1 MDVPGFRLSHIHLLG
16 YPEVSMPLSGKY
28 LWPGARRPTILAEDR
43 RDGRGGV
50 RAGTGWKQLLA
61 LELSAFGFFGLF
73 WGCFAVLLADLSGS
87 LGLSPGPLGVA
98 LFVGAGASIATMAA
112 LGWASDRLG
121 RRAYLILATCAFAAG
136 IAGLA
141 LSGSYPAL
149 LATLVV
155 LYSFSGLYDV
165 GINAVAVDLERLSG
179 RRFMSYLHAAFSGGA
194 MVGALGAG
202 ALRQAGVDY
211 RLVYLALLLPL
222 AALVL
227 AFAAA
232 RFPRLGDGGTDGE
245 RPPGGGPSA
254 AAAPEARGGAGRWEL
269 YHDRSLLLVAA
280 IACLGLLAEGE
291 MEHWS
296 GIYLRDTLGL
306 AAIVGGSGVA
316 VFYGAMA
323 LGRLATGWIV
333 GHVGNRRTLLGSG
346 LLAAGGMLL
355 ALATTSPA
363 LVVGGFLLV
372 GLALAAVAP
381 LAFSVAGDLVPERAG
396 SAVSV
401 VTTFGYGGF
410 LLGPPLV
417 GGLAEVVGLRAALGV
432 IVVAGLAVF
441 ILSLRLREDQQKSV
455 TS

>member
-1 MDVPGFRLSHIHLLG
+1 
-16 YPEVSMPLSGKY
+16 MPLSGKY
-28 LWPGARRPTILAEDR
+28 LWPGARRPIIFAEDR
-43 RDGRGGV
+43 RDGRGGL
-50 RAGTGWKQLLA
+50 RAGTGWKRLLA

-194 MVGALGAG
+194 MAGALGAG
-202 ALRQAGVDY
+202 ALRQAGVNY

-232 RFPRLGDGGTDGE
+232 RFPRPGDGAPDGE

-254 AAAPEARGGAGRWEL
+254 AAPEAKGGAGRWEL
-269 YHDRSLLLVAA
+269 YRDRSLLLVAA

-323 LGRLATGWIV
+323 LGRLASGWIV
-333 GHVGNRRTLLGSG
+333 GRVGNRRTLLGSG

-363 LVVGGFLLV
+363 LVVGGFVLV

-381 LAFSVAGDLVPERAG
+381 LAFSVAGALVPERAG

-417 GGLAEVVGLRAALGV
+417 GGLAEAIGLRAALG
-432 IVVAGLAVF
+432 IIAVAGVAVF
-441 ILSLRLREDQQKSV
+441 ALSLRLRES
-455 TS
+455 SS

>member
-1 MDVPGFRLSHIHLLG
+1 MR
-16 YPEVSMPLSGKY
+16 
-28 LWPGARRPTILAEDR
+28 ARRD
-43 RDGRGGV
+43 
-50 RAGTGWKQLLA
+50 WKRLLA
-61 LELSAFGFFGLF
+61 LEVSAFGFFGLF

-98 LFVGAGASIATMAA
+98 LFVGAGASIAAMAA

-121 RRAYLILATCAFAAG
+121 RRAYLILAACAFGAG

-149 LATLVV
+149 LATFVV

-194 MVGALGAG
+194 MAGAVGAG

-211 RLVYLALLLPL
+211 RLVYLALLVPL
-222 AALVL
+222 AALAL

-232 RFPRLGDGGTDGE
+232 RFPRPEAGETDGE
-245 RPPGGGPSA
+245 LPPGRGA
-254 AAAPEARGGAGRWEL
+254 FTAAPKAEGGAGRWAL
-269 YHDRSLLLVAA
+269 YRERSLLLVAA

-296 GIYLRDTLGL
+296 GIYLRDSLGL

-323 LGRLATGWIV
+323 LGRLAIGWIV
-333 GHVGNRRTLLGSG
+333 GRVGNRRTLLGSG
-346 LLAAGGMLL
+346 LLAAGGMAL
-355 ALATTSPA
+355 ALATTRPA
-363 LVVGGFLLV
+363 LVVGGFVLV

-381 LAFSVAGDLVPERAG
+381 LAFSVAGEMVPDRAG

-432 IVVAGLAVF
+432 VAVAGLTVF
-441 ILSLRLREDQQKSV
+441 LLSLRLREPKADTATDGGV
-455 TS
+455 GVP

>member
-1 MDVPGFRLSHIHLLG
+1 MD
-16 YPEVSMPLSGKY
+16 
-28 LWPGARRPTILAEDR
+28 
-43 RDGRGGV
+43 
-50 RAGTGWKQLLA
+50 WKRLLA

-87 LGLSPGPLGVA
+87 LSLSPGPLGVA
-98 LFVGAGASIATMAA
+98 LFVGAGASIAAMGA
-112 LGWASDRLG
+112 LGWASDWLG
-121 RRAYLILATCAFAAG
+121 RRAYLILATGLFGAG

-141 LSGSYPAL
+141 LSDSFVVL
-149 LATLVV
+149 LLTLVV

-165 GINAVAVDLERLSG
+165 GINAVAVDLERISG
-179 RRFMSYLHAAFSGGA
+179 RRFMTYLHAAFSGGA
-194 MVGALGAG
+194 MAGALGAG
-202 ALRQAGVDY
+202 ALRQAGMDY
-211 RLVYLALLLPL
+211 RLVYLTLLLPL
-222 AALVL
+222 VALVL
-227 AFAAA
+227 AFATA
-232 RFPRLGDGGTDGE
+232 RFPRPEADETDGE
-245 RPPGGGPSA
+245 WPPGGELSA
-254 AAAPEARGGAGRWEL
+254 AAAPEAKGGAGRWEL
-269 YHDRSLLLVAA
+269 YRDRSLLLVAA

-323 LGRLATGWIV
+323 LGRLAIGWIV
-333 GHVGNRRTLLGSG
+333 GRVGNRRTLLGSG

-363 LVVGGFLLV
+363 LVVGGFVLV

-381 LAFSVAGDLVPERAG
+381 LAFSVAGDLAPTRAG

-417 GGLAEVVGLRAALGV
+417 GGLAEVVGLRGALGL
-432 IVVAGLAVF
+432 IALAGLSVF
-441 ILSLRLREDQQKSV
+441 ALSLKLKENEEELIPS
-455 TS
+455 

>member
-1 MDVPGFRLSHIHLLG
+1 MGT
-16 YPEVSMPLSGKY
+16 SGK
-28 LWPGARRPTILAEDR
+28 R
-43 RDGRGGV
+43 
-50 RAGTGWKQLLA
+50 LLA

-73 WGCFAVLLADLSGS
+73 WGCFAVLLADLSRS
-87 LGLSPGPLGVA
+87 LGLSPGPLGFA
-98 LFVGAGASIATMAA
+98 LFVGAGASIVSMAA

-121 RRAYLILATCAFAAG
+121 RRAYLIFTALALGVG

-141 LSGSYPAL
+141 LSGSYAAL
-149 LATLVV
+149 LVTLVV
-155 LYSFSGLYDV
+155 LYCFSGLYDV
-165 GINAVAVDLERLSG
+165 GMNAVAVDVERLSG
-179 RRFMSYLHAAFSGGA
+179 RRLMSFMHAAFSGGA

-211 RLVYLALLLPL
+211 RLGYLALLVPL
-222 AALVL
+222 TALVL
-227 AFAAA
+227 AFATA
-232 RFPRLGDGGTDGE
+232 RFPSPGAGGSGEGSPDGAI
-245 RPPGGGPSA
+245 SA
-254 AAAPEARGGAGRWEL
+254 AGSGTGGGAGKWDL
-269 YHDRSLLLVAA
+269 YRSGPLLLVAA

-323 LGRLATGWIV
+323 LGRLAIGWLV
-333 GHVGNRRTLLGSG
+333 GHVGNRRTLLASG
-346 LLAAGGMLL
+346 ALAAGGMLL

-363 LVVGGFLLV
+363 LVVGGFVLV

-381 LAFSVAGDLVPERAG
+381 LAFSVAGEMVPERAG

-401 VTTFGYGGF
+401 VTTIGYGGF

-417 GGLAEVVGLRAALGV
+417 GGLAEAIGLRAALGV
-432 IVVAGLAVF
+432 IAVAGLAVF
-441 ILSLRLREDQQKSV
+441 VLALALHEPEVDAA
-455 TS
+455 TEGGTP

>member
-1 MDVPGFRLSHIHLLG
+1 MVMD
-16 YPEVSMPLSGKY
+16 
-28 LWPGARRPTILAEDR
+28 
-43 RDGRGGV
+43 
-50 RAGTGWKQLLA
+50 WKRLLA

-87 LGLSPGPLGVA
+87 LSLSPGPLGVA
-98 LFVGAGASIATMAA
+98 LFVGAGASIAAMGA
-112 LGWASDRLG
+112 LGWASDWLG
-121 RRAYLILATCAFAAG
+121 RRAYLILATGLFGAG

-141 LSGSYPAL
+141 LSDSFVVL
-149 LATLVV
+149 LLTLVV

-165 GINAVAVDLERLSG
+165 GINAVAVDLERISG
-179 RRFMSYLHAAFSGGA
+179 RRFMTYLHAAFSGGA
-194 MVGALGAG
+194 MAGALGAG
-202 ALRQAGVDY
+202 ALRQAGMDY
-211 RLVYLALLLPL
+211 RLVYLTLLLPL

-227 AFAAA
+227 AFATA
-232 RFPRLGDGGTDGE
+232 RFPRPEADETDGE
-245 RPPGGGPSA
+245 WPPGGELSA
-254 AAAPEARGGAGRWEL
+254 AAAPEAKGGAGRWEL
-269 YHDRSLLLVAA
+269 YRDRSLLLVAA

-323 LGRLATGWIV
+323 LGRLAIGWIV
-333 GHVGNRRTLLGSG
+333 GRVGNRRTLLGSG

-363 LVVGGFLLV
+363 LVVGGFVLV

-381 LAFSVAGDLVPERAG
+381 LAFSVAGDLAPTRAG

-417 GGLAEVVGLRAALGV
+417 GGLAEVVGLRGALGL
-432 IVVAGLAVF
+432 IALAGLSVF
-441 ILSLRLREDQQKSV
+441 ALSLKLKENEEELIPS
-455 TS
+455 

>member
-1 MDVPGFRLSHIHLLG
+1 MVTD
-16 YPEVSMPLSGKY
+16 
-28 LWPGARRPTILAEDR
+28 
-43 RDGRGGV
+43 
-50 RAGTGWKQLLA
+50 WKRLLA

-98 LFVGAGASIATMAA
+98 LFVGAGASIAAMGA

-121 RRAYLILATCAFAAG
+121 RRAYLILASGLFGAG

-141 LSGSYPAL
+141 LSDSFVAL
-149 LATLVV
+149 LLTLVV

-165 GINAVAVDLERLSG
+165 GINAVAVDLERISG

-202 ALRQAGVDY
+202 ALHQAGMDY
-211 RLVYLALLLPL
+211 RPVYLALLVPL
-222 AALVL
+222 FALVL
-227 AFAAA
+227 TFALT
-232 RFPRLGDGGTDGE
+232 RFPRPGTDGE
-245 RPPGGGPSA
+245 RPRGGGPSVA
-254 AAAPEARGGAGRWEL
+254 AAESDGGVGRWDL
-269 YHDRSLLLVAA
+269 YRSGSLLLVAA
-280 IACLGLLAEGE
+280 IVCLGFLAEGE

-323 LGRLATGWIV
+323 LGRLATGRIV
-333 GHVGNRRTLLGSG
+333 GRVGNRRTLLGSG

-363 LVVGGFLLV
+363 LVVGGFVLV
-372 GLALAAVAP
+372 GLALAAIAP
-381 LAFSVAGDLVPERAG
+381 VAFSVAGDLAPDRAG

-401 VTTFGYGGF
+401 VTTFAYGGF

-417 GGLAEVVGLRAALGV
+417 GGLAEVVGLRGALGL
-432 IVVAGLAVF
+432 IALAGLSVF
-441 ILSLRLREDQQKSV
+441 VLSLKLKENEEKLIPS
-455 TS
+455 

>member
-1 MDVPGFRLSHIHLLG
+1 MDVPAMDVSGFRLSHVFLLG

-28 LWPGARRPTILAEDR
+28 LWPGVRQPTIFAEDW
-43 RDGRGGV
+43 RDGRSGV
-50 RAGTGWKQLLA
+50 RAGTGWKPLLA

-73 WGCFAVLLADLSGS
+73 WGCFAVLLADLSGF
-87 LGLSPGPLGVA
+87 LGLSPGPLGIA

-121 RRAYLILATCAFAAG
+121 RRAYLILATCAFGAG
-136 IAGLA
+136 ISGLA

-149 LATLVV
+149 LATFVV

-194 MVGALGAG
+194 MAGALGAG

-211 RLVYLALLLPL
+211 RLVYLALLPPL

-232 RFPRLGDGGTDGE
+232 RFPRLGADETDQE
-245 RPPGGGPSA
+245 RPPGGGPP
-254 AAAPEARGGAGRWEL
+254 AAPEAKAGRWEL
-269 YHDRSLLLVAA
+269 YRDRSLLLVAA

-323 LGRLATGWIV
+323 LGRLAGGWIV
-333 GHVGNRRTLLGSG
+333 GRVGNRSTLLGSG

-355 ALATTSPA
+355 ALATTIPA
-363 LVVGGFLLV
+363 LVVGGFVLV

-417 GGLAEVVGLRAALGV
+417 GGLAEAIGLRAALG
-432 IVVAGLAVF
+432 IIAVAGVAVF
-441 ILSLRLREDQQKSV
+441 ALSLRLREP
-455 TS
+455 

>member
-1 MDVPGFRLSHIHLLG
+1 VVMD
-16 YPEVSMPLSGKY
+16 
-28 LWPGARRPTILAEDR
+28 
-43 RDGRGGV
+43 
-50 RAGTGWKQLLA
+50 WKRLLA

-87 LGLSPGPLGVA
+87 LSLSPGPLGVA
-98 LFVGAGASIATMAA
+98 LFVGAGASIAAMGA
-112 LGWASDRLG
+112 LGWASDWLG
-121 RRAYLILATCAFAAG
+121 RRAYLILATGLFGAG

-141 LSGSYPAL
+141 LSDSFVVL
-149 LATLVV
+149 LLTLVV

-165 GINAVAVDLERLSG
+165 GINAVAVDLERISG
-179 RRFMSYLHAAFSGGA
+179 RRFMTYLHAAFSGGA
-194 MVGALGAG
+194 MAGALGAG
-202 ALRQAGVDY
+202 ALRQAGMDY
-211 RLVYLALLLPL
+211 RLVYLTLLLPL
-222 AALVL
+222 VALVL
-227 AFAAA
+227 AFATA
-232 RFPRLGDGGTDGE
+232 RFPRPEADETDGE
-245 RPPGGGPSA
+245 WPPGGELSA
-254 AAAPEARGGAGRWEL
+254 AAAPEAKGGAGRWEL
-269 YHDRSLLLVAA
+269 YRDRSLLLVAA

-323 LGRLATGWIV
+323 LGRLAIGWIV
-333 GHVGNRRTLLGSG
+333 GRVGNRRTLLGSG

-363 LVVGGFLLV
+363 LVVGGFVLV

-381 LAFSVAGDLVPERAG
+381 LAFSVAGDLAPTRAG

-417 GGLAEVVGLRAALGV
+417 GGLAEVVGLRGALGL
-432 IVVAGLAVF
+432 IALAGLSVF
-441 ILSLRLREDQQKSV
+441 ALSLKLKENEEELIPS
-455 TS
+455 

>member
-1 MDVPGFRLSHIHLLG
+1 MVMD
-16 YPEVSMPLSGKY
+16 
-28 LWPGARRPTILAEDR
+28 
-43 RDGRGGV
+43 
-50 RAGTGWKQLLA
+50 WKRLLA

-87 LGLSPGPLGVA
+87 LSLSPGPLGVA
-98 LFVGAGASIATMAA
+98 LFVGAGASIAAMGA
-112 LGWASDRLG
+112 LGWASDWLG
-121 RRAYLILATCAFAAG
+121 RRAYLILATGLFGAG

-141 LSGSYPAL
+141 LSDSFVVL
-149 LATLVV
+149 LLTLVV

-165 GINAVAVDLERLSG
+165 GINAVAVDLERISG
-179 RRFMSYLHAAFSGGA
+179 RRFMTYLHAAFSGGA
-194 MVGALGAG
+194 MAGALGAG
-202 ALRQAGVDY
+202 ALRQAGMDY
-211 RLVYLALLLPL
+211 RLVYLTLLLPL
-222 AALVL
+222 VALVL
-227 AFAAA
+227 AFATA
-232 RFPRLGDGGTDGE
+232 RFPRPEADETDGE
-245 RPPGGGPSA
+245 WPPGGELSA
-254 AAAPEARGGAGRWEL
+254 AAAPEAKGGAGRWEL

-323 LGRLATGWIV
+323 LGRLAIGWIV
-333 GHVGNRRTLLGSG
+333 GRVGNRRTLLGSG

-363 LVVGGFLLV
+363 LVVGGFVLV

-381 LAFSVAGDLVPERAG
+381 LAFSVAGDLAPTRAG

-417 GGLAEVVGLRAALGV
+417 GGLAEVVGLRGALGL
-432 IVVAGLAVF
+432 IALAGLSVF
-441 ILSLRLREDQQKSV
+441 ALSLKLKENEEELIPS
-455 TS
+455 

>member
-1 MDVPGFRLSHIHLLG
+1 MVMD
-16 YPEVSMPLSGKY
+16 
-28 LWPGARRPTILAEDR
+28 
-43 RDGRGGV
+43 
-50 RAGTGWKQLLA
+50 WKRLLA

-87 LGLSPGPLGVA
+87 LSLSPGPLGVA
-98 LFVGAGASIATMAA
+98 LFVGAGASIAAMGA
-112 LGWASDRLG
+112 LGWASDWLG
-121 RRAYLILATCAFAAG
+121 RRAYLILATGLFGAG

-141 LSGSYPAL
+141 LSDSFVVL
-149 LATLVV
+149 LLTLVV

-165 GINAVAVDLERLSG
+165 GINAVAVDLERISG
-179 RRFMSYLHAAFSGGA
+179 RRFMTYLHAAFSGGA
-194 MVGALGAG
+194 MAGALGAG
-202 ALRQAGVDY
+202 ALRQAGMDY
-211 RLVYLALLLPL
+211 RLVYLTLLLPL

-227 AFAAA
+227 AFATA
-232 RFPRLGDGGTDGE
+232 RFPRPEADETDGE
-245 RPPGGGPSA
+245 WPPGGELSA
-254 AAAPEARGGAGRWEL
+254 AAAPEAKGGAGRWEL
-269 YHDRSLLLVAA
+269 YRDRSLLLVAA

-296 GIYLRDTLGL
+296 SIYLRDTLGL

-323 LGRLATGWIV
+323 LGRLAIGWIV
-333 GHVGNRRTLLGSG
+333 GRVGNRRTLLGSG

-363 LVVGGFLLV
+363 LVVGGFVLV

-381 LAFSVAGDLVPERAG
+381 LAFSVAGDLAPTRAG

-417 GGLAEVVGLRAALGV
+417 GGLAEVVGLRGALGL
-432 IVVAGLAVF
+432 IALAGLSVF
-441 ILSLRLREDQQKSV
+441 ALSLKLKENEEELIPS
-455 TS
+455 

>member
-1 MDVPGFRLSHIHLLG
+1 
-16 YPEVSMPLSGKY
+16 
-28 LWPGARRPTILAEDR
+28 
-43 RDGRGGV
+43 
-50 RAGTGWKQLLA
+50 
-61 LELSAFGFFGLF
+61 
-73 WGCFAVLLADLSGS
+73 
-87 LGLSPGPLGVA
+87 
-98 LFVGAGASIATMAA
+98 
-112 LGWASDRLG
+112 
-121 RRAYLILATCAFAAG
+121 
-136 IAGLA
+136 
-141 LSGSYPAL
+141 
-149 LATLVV
+149 VV

-165 GINAVAVDLERLSG
+165 GINAVAVDPERLSG

-232 RFPRLGDGGTDGE
+232 RFPRPEDGETDGE
-245 RPPGGGPSA
+245 RPPV
-254 AAAPEARGGAGRWEL
+254 AAAPEAKGGAGRWEL
-269 YHDRSLLLVAA
+269 YRDRSLLLVAA

-323 LGRLATGWIV
+323 LGRIASGWIV
-333 GHVGNRRTLLGSG
+333 GRVGNRRTLLGSG

-363 LVVGGFLLV
+363 LVVGGF
-372 GLALAAVAP
+372 
-381 LAFSVAGDLVPERAG
+381 SSRA
-396 SAVSV
+396 SPSSSS
-401 VTTFGYGGF
+401 
-410 LLGPPLV
+410 P
-417 GGLAEVVGLRAALGV
+417 
-432 IVVAGLAVF
+432 
-441 ILSLRLREDQQKSV
+441 
-455 TS
+455 